1 MIVIPAIDIKDG
13 RVVRLRRGDF
23 AMQKVYSSD
32 PCAVACEWKAQGA
45 RYMHLVDLDGAVE
58 GRPRNYEIIKKIIQE
73 TGIPSDLGGGLR
85 EEAMIEDALNLGV
98 DRAIVSTR
106 AVCDIDFLKS
116 VVTRFGPEKIA
127 VSVDSK
133 DDTIL
138 VEGWTK
144 TSAVATVEYVRELD
158 RIGVRYVIYTN
169 IKNDGMLS
177 GPDVAM
183 LKVLLEAT
191 RQCRFISSGGIASI
205 DDLKTVDAMGERVF
219 GAIVGKALYEGNIV
233 LREAIEAIC

>member
-1 MIVIPAIDIKDG
+1 
-13 RVVRLRRGDF
+13 
-23 AMQKVYSSD
+23 
-32 PCAVACEWKAQGA
+32 
-45 RYMHLVDLDGAVE
+45 
-58 GRPRNYEIIKKIIQE
+58 
-73 TGIPSDLGGGLR
+73 
-85 EEAMIEDALNLGV
+85 
-98 DRAIVSTR
+98 
-106 AVCDIDFLKS
+106 
-116 VVTRFGPEKIA
+116 
-127 VSVDSK
+127 
-133 DDTIL
+133 
-138 VEGWTK
+138 
-144 TSAVATVEYVRELD
+144 
-158 RIGVRYVIYTN
+158 VIYTN